1 MGIST
6 GSLPAKL
13 LLSCKLVCTEVA
25 ELAVLPFIYL
35 LIYTKCSSA

>member
-1 MGIST
+1 MFNKVAYNVGLI
-6 GSLPAKL
+6 
-13 LLSCKLVCTEVA
+13 TEVA